1 MFEAFFH
8 IVMIVSAFVS
18 GVGLGAIAWQMW
30 RELTRW
36 LRSA

>member
-1 MFEAFFH
+1 MFEAFFY
-8 IVMIVSAFVS
+8 IAMIVSMFVC
-18 GVGLGAIAWQMW
+18 GVGLGAVCWQMW